1 MWLALGEKKQRKKKK
16 KQRQIVLLKQKTV
29 KSQKFLELLEVLEE
43 LEKDEKYVDVQIC
56 PRCKSPRVRRV
67 RSMSGDMSGH
77 IGLLPVK
84 FECLD
89 CGWRERLVVKATNRK
104 MGVKQVAIIAEAL
117 DIERLLSPQFPN
129 EKANGNHGG

>member
-1 MWLALGEKKQRKKKK
+1 MWLTLGEKKQRKKKK

-29 KSQKFLELLEVLEE
+29 KSQKFLELLKALEE

-56 PRCKSPRVRRV
+56 PCCKSPRVRRV

-129 EKANGNHGG
+129 EKANGNRGG

>member
-1 MWLALGEKKQRKKKK
+1 MGEEKKRKKKK
-16 KQRQIVLLKQKTV
+16 QKQEVLLKQKRAE
-29 KSQKFLELLEVLEE
+29 SQKFLELLEVLEK
-43 LEKDEKYVDVQIC
+43 LEEEEKYVDVQIC

-67 RSMSGDMSGH
+67 RSMNGDMSGH

-104 MGVKQVAIIAEAL
+104 LGLKEVAIIAEASNL
-117 DIERLLSPQFPN
+117 KE
-129 EKANGNHGG
+129 